1 MLEIASGGPLTSDTV
16 DEIAISV
23 LAKCRG
29 IDAATFECVLLTTSQ
44 FKTSSRTLQRM
55 GITPN
60 GDYSTFAVATARN
73 TVRAAPNVA
82 ASTFAECAAYT
93 GKEKRGAPGTT

>member
-1 MLEIASGGPLTSDTV
+1 MIGFSFIFTADDVTSAVLE
-16 DEIAISV
+16 
-23 LAKCRG
+23 KCRG
-29 IDAATFECVLLTTSQ
+29 IDATTFECVLLTTSQ
-44 FKTSSRTLQRM
+44 FTTSSRTLQRM

-60 GDYSTFAVATARN
+60 GDYSTFTVATAHN

-93 GKEKRGAPGTT
+93 GKEK